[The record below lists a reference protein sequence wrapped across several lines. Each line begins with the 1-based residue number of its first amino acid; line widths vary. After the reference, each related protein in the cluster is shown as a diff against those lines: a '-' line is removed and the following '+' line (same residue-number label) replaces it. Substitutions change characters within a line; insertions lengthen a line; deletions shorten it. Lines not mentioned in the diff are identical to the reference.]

1 METKYD
7 GNNRGALWRNETA
20 TEENR
25 QPFMSGTCE
34 VNGKKMVVA
43 AWKTDAKGDKKARLD
58 LKFQEPKAKEVSAVD
73 NDNTSTTAD
82 MDIPF

>member
-25 QPFMSGTCE
+25 QPSIAGTCE

-58 LKFQEPKAKEVSAVD
+58 LNFKNLKQKRFLQ
-73 NDNTSTTAD
+73 
-82 MDIPF
+82 